1 MKAWEF
7 KVNSNLQ
14 LITKKLGSTFETNK
28 GFEFKMD
35 DSQNESVTFKVRKRI
50 LYAYQII
57 LRNHIIVSGKI
68 QSTETEN
75 ESNVEVSFKQHFFT
89 VFYVYLFLILGL
101 FTIIFGIVG
110 SSNLY
115 LPGGIFLAI
124 GVSFWIGLHKKFKM
138 DIKKYKT
145 LISDVLQS

>member
-14 LITKKLGSTFETNK
+14 LITKKLGSAFETNK

-57 LRNHIIVSGKI
+57 LRNHIIVCGKI
-68 QSTETEN
+68 RSTETEN
-75 ESNVEVSFKQHFFT
+75 ESNVEVSFNQHFFT
-89 VFYVYLFLILGL
+89 VFYVYLFLTLGL
-101 FTIIFGIVG
+101 FTIIFGITG
-110 SSNLY
+110 SSDLY
-115 LPGGIFLAI
+115 LPGGFFLAI
-124 GVSFWIGLHKKFKM
+124 GVSFWIGLQKKFKR
-138 DIKKYKT
+138 DIQKYKT
-145 LISDVLQS
+145 LISDVLRS